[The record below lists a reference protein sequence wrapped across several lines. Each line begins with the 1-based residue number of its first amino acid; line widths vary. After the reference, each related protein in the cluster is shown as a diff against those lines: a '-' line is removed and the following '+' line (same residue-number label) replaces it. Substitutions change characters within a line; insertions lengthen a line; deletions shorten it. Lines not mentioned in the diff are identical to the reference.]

1 MSQVETDKSS
11 SPAVLDETLVIPI
24 FEETLRVDVRKVEE
38 RVSVRT
44 KVHER
49 DEVVETMLRGDTLD
63 IERVKLDQVVQT
75 APSVREEGDLLII
88 PVLEEVLV
96 VEKRLIL
103 REEIRIRRTQQTR
116 PAEQT
121 VRLRR
126 EEAIVERF
134 SVTPQHPMETRPNG
148 DL

>member
-1 MSQVETDKSS
+1 MMTVIEPDE
-11 SPAVLDETLVIPI
+11 AFVLPVL
-24 FEETLRVDVRKVEE
+24 EETLFGDVHKVEE
-38 RVSVRT
+38 RVSVHT

-49 DEVVETMLRGDTLD
+49 AELVELLLRTDSLD

-75 APSVREEGDLLII
+75 APVVREEGDLLIV
-88 PVLEEVLV
+88 PVLDDILV

-103 REEIRIRRTQQTR
+103 REEIRIRRTRTR
-116 PAEQT
+116 QPHHEI

-126 EEAIVERF
+126 EGGIVERSSPAF
-134 SVTPQHPMETRPNG
+134 QHIQEAENHG

>member
-1 MSQVETDKSS
+1 MMTVIEPDEAFV
-11 SPAVLDETLVIPI
+11 PPVL
-24 FEETLRVDVRKVEE
+24 EETLCVDVHKVEE
-38 RVSVRT
+38 RVSVHT

-49 DEVVETMLRGDTLD
+49 AELVELLLRTDSLD

-75 APSVREEGDLLII
+75 APVVREEGDLLIV
-88 PVLEEVLV
+88 PVLEEILV

-103 REEIRIRRTQQTR
+103 CEEIRIGRSRTMQ
-116 PAEQT
+116 PHHEI

-126 EEAIVERF
+126 EEVIVERSSPAF
-134 SVTPQHPMETRPNG
+134 QHIQEAENHG